1 MNHKIRQIVEWLA
14 LKPSNFLLTIAVVAP
29 IIIAG
34 AFYYFLIT
42 PPNDFPLQSMYS
54 IEERQTLSQIADEAK
69 RRKVVKSVLVL
80 KVFTV
85 LFSKNGSVISGDYIL
100 NKKKMRLRLLSDLRL
115 EIIVFHRLELLFR
128 KG

>member
-1 MNHKIRQIVEWLA
+1 MNHKIR
-14 LKPSNFLLTIAVVAP
+14 SNRGMACVKAEQFLLTIAVVAP

-100 NKKKMRLRLLSDLRL
+100 NKK
-115 EIIVFHRLELLFR
+115 R
-128 KG
+128 KCV